1 MTDMKTEYIADIPS
15 HPGVTLLETLE
26 LKGMTQAEL
35 ALRMGRPK
43 KTINEIIKGKVAITP
58 ETALQLEL
66 ALDIPATYWNTREQR
81 YQEAIARLEQ
91 KEKLEEWLG
100 WLEEIPYQELIAKK
114 WLQNQSDPIET
125 LKEIL
130 RFFGVVSPEQWKM
143 LWSERLNVAFR
154 KSTAYSQSDF
164 AVAAWLRKAEL
175 LASELDCEPYN
186 EADFR
191 QALYRIKDLT
201 TENPSPELYQD
212 KIAEICRGAGVAFI
226 TLPKLSQARVFGASQ
241 WLSPRKALIVISLYF
256 KTDDIFW
263 FTLFHEA
270 AHLLLHSK
278 KDTYIDLENN
288 ESYSTSEIE
297 FEANQF
303 ARDLLIPQQALSE
316 FVRTRNLTRQGQPFI
331 GPEAICEFASKL
343 GVAPSIVV
351 GRLQRDKILDYSYNN
366 KLKTTIEWTE
376 NENIRIKKLATDCSE
391 L

>member
-15 HPGVTLLETLE
+15 HPGETLLETLE

-35 ALRMGRPK
+35 AVRTGRPK

-66 ALDIPATYWNTREQR
+66 ALDIPATFWNSRER
-81 YQEAIARLEQ
+81 HYQEAIARLEQ

-114 WLQNQSDPIET
+114 WLPNQSDSIET
-125 LKEIL
+125 LKQIL
-130 RFFGVVSPEQWKM
+130 KFFGVVSPEQWKM

-164 AVAAWLRKAEL
+164 AIAAWLRKAEL
-175 LASELDCEPYN
+175 LASEVDCEQYN
-186 EADFR
+186 ETDFR
-191 QALYRIKDLT
+191 QALSRIKDLT

-226 TLPKLSQARVFGASQ
+226 TLPKLSQGRVFGASQ
-241 WLSPRKALIVISLYF
+241 WLSPRKAMIVISLYF

-278 KDTYIDLENN
+278 KDTYIDLDDN
-288 ESYSTSEIE
+288 ESYSTSGIE

-303 ARDLLIPQQALSE
+303 ARDLLIPNQALRE
-316 FVRTRNLTRQGQPFI
+316 FVNTRKFTKQGEPYI
-331 GPEAICEFASKL
+331 GPEAVCELADKL
-343 GVAPSIVV
+343 GIAPSIVV
-351 GRLQRDKILDYSYNN
+351 GRLQHDGILDHKYNN

-376 NENIRIKKLATDCSE
+376 DEKIRIKKLATDCSE
-391 L
+391 I